1 MYVHEFEDGKIQF
14 AVMDSLHEMFEKV
27 LDPTGLNCRDRVN
40 AEAAAKYFSMAP
52 WWSSSS
58 LPCGEIARRA
68 VDAFL
73 RPTHEANREV
83 ERAKTMMEKM
93 LDDIGVERARPMR
106 RIKRRLEAGDE
117 LDTQA
122 YIARRADGWDEV
134 RKERRMHKAIKLGV
148 NVSMA
153 SAMVS
158 AGLSVSRGAALAAM
172 ADILEDI
179 GYSTE
184 ISLFDV
190 TMNAGALCKTY
201 VIETPAKSLS
211 MPLDVDQIA
220 FMGSNPDFIAQVV
233 FPMQYRVLR
242 GASNNWGQAGAVPRD
257 IAKTYDF
264 MMDRVFTLET
274 AVQRIKMFALAMK
287 TK

>member
-14 AVMDSLHEMFEKV
+14 AVMDSLHEMFETV
-27 LDPTGLNCRDRVN
+27 LDSTGLNCRDRVN
-40 AEAAAKYFSMAP
+40 SKPAADYYARQP
-52 WWSSSS
+52 WWSSRTE
-58 LPCGEIARRA
+58 PCGAVAKRA
-68 VDAFL
+68 VEAFL
-73 RPTHEANREV
+73 EPTRGVNREV
-83 ERAKTMMEKM
+83 ERAKAAMERM
-93 LDDIGVERARPMR
+93 LDDLGVERARPMR
-106 RIKRRLEAGDE
+106 RIARRLESGDE
-117 LDTQA
+117 LESQA
-122 YIARRADGWDEV
+122 FLTKRVDGWEEV

-153 SAMVS
+153 SAMVD

-172 ADILEDI
+172 ADILESI

-184 ISLFDV
+184 IGLFDV

-242 GASNNWGQAGAVPRD
+242 GASRCWGQAGAVPRD